1 MAEPRFRVKR
11 ALLLQG
17 PMGTFFR
24 RFASELRADGAKVF
38 KINFMPGDT
47 LFYNNDE
54 VVPYR
59 DTFEAWGDFFEAF
72 VKENA
77 IDSVFLFGDLRPRH
91 QVAIKRA
98 KALGVPVY
106 VFEEG
111 YLRPDYITIELY
123 GVNGDSPMSKD
134 PEVYRRALRELPAET
149 TPKSVGVTF
158 RRMAWY
164 ATVFALT
171 HTHFRWLYPNYEHH
185 RPINAWYQMVSWLR
199 GWWRKY
205 RFLRKEAYIVP
216 ILSGALSKKYYFLPL
231 QVHCDAQVQHS
242 SYDTVED
249 FMQDAIRRFAKLAN
263 PEHHLVVKHHPMD
276 RAYREYGDMLA
287 KLAREVGLEG
297 RMHYV
302 HDIDLNLIL
311 DNAIGTI
318 TMNSTVGL
326 SSVERGIPAKV
337 LGRAVYDIEGMTFKG
352 PLEDFLRDPGVV
364 DAELVKG
371 FRVWCRYHN
380 QGNGHVMV
388 ALPGTRGKSGI
399 FWPPGID
406 PEYRRD

>member
-1 MAEPRFRVKR
+1 MVDSPRFRVKR
-11 ALLLQG
+11 PLLLQG

-24 RFASELRADGAKVF
+24 RFASELREGGAVVK
-38 KINFMPGDT
+38 KINFNAGDS
-47 LFYNNDE
+47 LFYNNAE

-59 DTFEAWGDFFEAF
+59 GTLEAWGDFFEAF
-72 VKENA
+72 VKEHD

-91 QVAIKRA
+91 RIAIARA
-98 KALGVPVY
+98 KALSVPVY

-111 YLRPDYITIELY
+111 YLRPDYITIELN

-134 PEVYRRALRELPAET
+134 PEVYRRALRELPPET
-149 TPKSVGVTF
+149 PARPVGVTF

-164 ATVFALT
+164 ATVYALT
-171 HTHFRWLYPNYEHH
+171 CTHFGFLYPRYSHH
-185 RPINAWYQMVSWLR
+185 RPINAWYQMFSWLR

-205 RFLRKEAYIVP
+205 IFLKREAYIVP
-216 ILSGALSKKYYFLPL
+216 LLSGELSKKYYFLPL

-242 SYDTVED
+242 SYSTVEE
-249 FMQDAIRRFAKLAN
+249 FMEDAIRKFAELAD
-263 PEHHLVVKHHPMD
+263 PSHHLVVKHHPMD
-276 RAYREYGDMLA
+276 RAYREYGDHL
-287 KLAREVGLEG
+287 KRFAREVGLEG

-302 HDIDLNLIL
+302 HDIDLNHIL
-311 DNAIGTI
+311 DHALGTI

-326 SSVERGIPAKV
+326 SSIERGIPAKV
-337 LGRAVYDIEGMTFKG
+337 LGRAVYDIPGMTFQG
-352 PLEDFLRDPGVV
+352 SLQEFLRDPGTV

-388 ALPGTRGKSGI
+388 ALPGTVGRAGI
-399 FWPPGID
+399 VWPPGID
-406 PEYRRD
+406 STLVG